1 MGGYIQTQNKPK
13 YNIITSWNPIPTV
26 QHDVVNIDILY
37 KFVEHATVKRT
48 SLHPP
53 IHGTVKGT
61 WKNWIYICSSF
72 LFQIILRL
80 SEHLFK
86 FVSTKDA
93 WPWRMTW
100 QIVSFYLKNA
110 TGILVEISS
119 EFKDPRILLL
129 DLERWI
135 D

>member
-1 MGGYIQTQNKPK
+1 MDTFKPK
-13 YNIITSWNPIPTV
+13 TSRNT
-26 QHDVVNIDILY
+26 ILLLREIRY
-37 KFVEHATVKRT
+37 QRFSTTWSILTFYTNLSNMQQWKE
-48 SLHPP
+48 LHY
-53 IHGTVKGT
+53 IRQFMELLKGLE
-61 WKNWIYICSSF
+61 KNWIYICSSF